1 MTYKTLQQGS
11 FIATKKFENKYMKL
25 NHERVISYFLDII
38 MELFK
43 PKQDKRE
50 IEKVGLI
57 HF

>member
-1 MTYKTLQQGS
+1 
-11 FIATKKFENKYMKL
+11 MKL

-57 HF
+57 HFQV